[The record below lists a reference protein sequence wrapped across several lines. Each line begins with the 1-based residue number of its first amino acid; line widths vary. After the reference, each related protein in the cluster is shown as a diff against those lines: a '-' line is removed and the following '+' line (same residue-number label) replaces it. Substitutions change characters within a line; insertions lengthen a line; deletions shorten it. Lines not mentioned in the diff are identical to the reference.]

1 MQIIDLYIREG
12 RKHTSE
18 GFFPTQT
25 RLVDTSTDFTTGNF
39 RVGQLIKNLS
49 SGTIGSITAI
59 APGGNVN
66 TLDIEGGAFPNLPGQ
81 PYQIYD
87 DYTKLELFKDESVSI
102 TDTIQNVKDPA
113 KIFAPFSQQFSV
125 PASKHNNKFF
135 RHYYNSEID
144 NSFDARFQGDGL
156 IQLNGVT
163 YKVGKLRLTSVELKN
178 NVAYSYKLVF
188 TGETI
193 EFKEILA
200 ENELSSLQFPES
212 LNFEYTSSFVKSR
225 LGTTIAVT
233 DPDYDLLFP
242 LITHTKNMRYGYNGN
257 AGYKDAITN
266 TFLNYAD
273 IKPALR
279 AKVIIDAIE
288 SNYPQIKF
296 SQQFF
301 NSYSFKKLYLWLHR
315 EEGYMSNAEEG
326 GDIQTISNRIYL
338 RDNNANS
345 SVNYNFLSGTE
356 QRAMV
361 VKKYR
366 DNASID
372 NRSQFYYI
380 FYLSVNVPTGITY
393 DIQVLRNSDN
403 SVFWGLNNL
412 TTSQTVSFE
421 VRLDNYANLSG
432 IGSSVV
438 DLQININTENTL
450 GISQSLTVEKK
461 KRTWNII
468 TTVNTGIYEK
478 AASVAQNTVS
488 INRQIPKM
496 KIFDFLKNIF
506 TMFNLTAYKEDGI
519 ITVLPLD
526 DYYNAGKT
534 YDITK
539 YVDTSKKTVS
549 KLLQFKNMIFNFK
562 SKKSFL
568 VQYSEELQGNK
579 FSEQSY
585 GNDEW
590 DGGDYKVEVGF
601 EKMMY
606 ERLTDE
612 VSNTLTEVQQ
622 GAMLDKKFEPTIGDP
637 LLFYPAWTETTDVIK
652 FDNSDNTFSNLI
664 RYYRPSNAIVNIST
678 GFINQTV
685 NFGIEVD
692 EYTLGT
698 GSAAQQNQSNDLFT
712 KYYRNYVA
720 NIFAKN
726 ARKTNVSAYLPLSI
740 ILKYRLNDIFVIGT
754 TAYRI
759 NSIKTNLLTNK
770 SDLELYNLTENVSQL
785 LNNQLANLQRVEN
798 LESTAKTSSTI
809 DFTYNSIKDP
819 NLLRYEIYVD
829 DIYNGFTNPGS
840 FGSTVASLDSDT
852 TYKISVRAIYD
863 IDGEEAGAFDTDL
876 FETTEKEPIAIAEN
890 GDTLITELSE
900 TIILE

>member
-18 GFFPTQT
+18 GYFPTQT

-49 SGTIGSITAI
+49 SGTIGSIIAI

-66 TLDIEGGAFPNLPGQ
+66 TLDIDGGVFPNLAGQ

-200 ENELSSLQFPES
+200 EDELSSLIYPEA
-212 LNFEYTSSFVKSR
+212 LNFNYTSDFVKGKLQGSAE
-225 LGTTIAVT
+225 G
-233 DPDYDLLFP
+233 DDLIFP
-242 LITHTKNMRYGYNGN
+242 LITHSKNMRYNYNGN
-257 AGYKDAITN
+257 PGYRDAITG
-266 TFLNYAD
+266 THLNFTD
-273 IKPALR
+273 LKPAIKT
-279 AKVIIDAIE
+279 KVILNAIQTT
-288 SNYPQIKF
+288 YPQIVF
-296 SQQFF
+296 SPQFF
-301 NSYSFKKLYLWLHR
+301 NTAAFNRLYMWLHR
-315 EEGYMSNAEEG
+315 EEGYMSNAIEG
-326 GDIQTISNRIYL
+326 GDVQTISTRFRYAG
-338 RDNNANS
+338 ANGDGVDGEGYS
-345 SVNYNFLSGTE
+345 FVSGTE
-356 QRAMV
+356 LRPAV
-361 VKKYR
+361 VSRENDLSISDATYYGIFYR
-366 DNASID
+366 Y
-372 NRSQFYYI
+372 QFY
-380 FYLSVNVPTGITY
+380 LDVNAPA
-393 DIQVLRNSDN
+393 
-403 SVFWGLNNL
+403 
-412 TTSQTVSFE
+412 TTSYTIECRRTSNNSLMWSNDRTGSASFDW
-421 VRLDNYANLSG
+421 LFQLSDFSNSSW
-432 IGSSVV
+432 GSALV
-438 DLQININTENTL
+438 DFTINIITENTL
-450 GISQSLTVEKK
+450 GISQDLTVEYNRRYIGTGSGGELIATGVYEK
-461 KRTWNII
+461 TGVASGNII
-468 TTVNTGIYEK
+468 
-478 AASVAQNTVS
+478 S

-496 KIFDFLKNIF
+496 KTFDFLKNIF
-506 TMFNLTAYKEDGI
+506 TMFNLTAYKEDGV

-534 YDITK
+534 YDITE

-549 KLLQFKNMIFNFK
+549 KLLQFKNMRFNFK
-562 SKKSFL
+562 SKKSYL
-568 VQYSEELQGNK
+568 VQYSEELQGNI

-585 GNDEW
+585 GNDEF
-590 DGGDYKVEVGF
+590 DGNEYKVEVGF

-606 ERLTDE
+606 ERLSDE
-612 VSNTLTEVQQ
+612 ETNQLTTIVQ
-622 GAMLDKKFEPTIGDP
+622 GAMLDKKFEPTIGSP
-637 LLFYPAWTETTDVIK
+637 LLFYCYSTVTNDALLFKND
-652 FDNSDNTFSNLI
+652 DDSLSNINPYL
-664 RYYRPSNAIVNIST
+664 RPSNSISNITT
-678 GFINQTV
+678 GYISLQL
-685 NFGIEVD
+685 NFGIEND
-692 EYTLGT
+692 EYTLASGNT
-698 GSAAQQNQSNDLFT
+698 TQTVSNDLFT

-720 NIFAKN
+720 NIFARN

-798 LESTAKTSSTI
+798 LETTSKTSSTI
-809 DFTYNSIKDP
+809 DFTYNSITDP

-840 FGSTVASLDSDT
+840 FGSTVSALDSDT

-863 IDGEEAGAFDTDL
+863 VDGEEAGAFDTDL
-876 FETTEKEPIAIAEN
+876 FETT
-890 GDTLITELSE
+890 L
-900 TIILE
+900 

>member
-18 GFFPTQT
+18 GYFPTQT

-39 RVGQLIKNLS
+39 RVGQLIKNLN

-59 APGGNVN
+59 APSGNN
-66 TLDIEGGAFPNLPGQ
+66 TLDIDGGVFNGTAQ

-200 ENELSSLQFPES
+200 EDELSSLIYPDS
-212 LNFEYTSSFVKSR
+212 LNFEYTSDFVKSKFQ
-225 LGTTIAVT
+225 GSAEG
-233 DPDYDLLFP
+233 DDLIFP
-242 LITHTKNMRYGYNGN
+242 LITHSKNMRYNYNSNPGYR
-257 AGYKDAITN
+257 DAITG
-266 TFLNYAD
+266 TKLNFTD
-273 IKPALR
+273 LKPAIKT
-279 AKVIIDAIE
+279 KVILNAIE
-288 SNYPQIKF
+288 TTYPQIKF

-301 NSYSFKKLYLWLHR
+301 NSSNFNKLYMWLHR

-338 RDNNANS
+338 PDNTANS

-356 QRAMV
+356 QRVMV

-380 FYLSVNVPTGITY
+380 FYLNVNVPTGTTY

-461 KRTWNII
+461 KRSWNII
-468 TTVNTGIYEK
+468 TTVNTGTYEK
-478 AASVAQNTVS
+478 AASGVQNTVS

-549 KLLQFKNMIFNFK
+549 KLLQFKNMRFNFK
-562 SKKSFL
+562 SKKSYL
-568 VQYSEELQGNK
+568 VQYSEELQGNI
-579 FSEQSY
+579 FSEESY
-585 GNDEW
+585 GNDEF
-590 DGGDYKVEVGF
+590 DGNEYKVEVGF

-606 ERLTDE
+606 ERISDEATGDLTTI
-612 VSNTLTEVQQ
+612 VQ
-622 GAMLDKKFEPTIGDP
+622 GAMLDKKFEPTIGSP
-637 LLFYPAWTETTDVIK
+637 LLFYCFSTPTVYPIAFDNLDGTDVAI
-652 FDNSDNTFSNLI
+652 NPYL
-664 RYYRPSNAIVNIST
+664 RPSNSISNITT
-678 GFINQTV
+678 GSISQTL

-698 GSAAQQNQSNDLFT
+698 GSSAQQNQSNDLFT

-720 NIFAKN
+720 NIFARN
-726 ARKTNVSAYLPLSI
+726 SRKTSVSAYLPLSV
-740 ILKYRLNDIFVIGT
+740 ILKYRLNDIFIIGT
-754 TAYRI
+754 TKYRI

-770 SDLELYNLTENVSQL
+770 SDLELYNLIENTSQS
-785 LNNQLANLQRVEN
+785 LNGQREYLQRVQN
-798 LESTAKTSSTI
+798 LETTNRTSSTI
-809 DFTYNSIKDP
+809 SFQWTSLASEP
-819 NLLRYEIYVD
+819 NLLRYEGYKD
-829 DIYNGFTNPGS
+829 DVLQLTIGS
-840 FGSTVASLDSDT
+840 NLTTAVLSNLDSDT

-876 FETTEKEPIAIAEN
+876 FETT
-890 GDTLITELSE
+890 L
-900 TIILE
+900 